1 MYASTKDNV
10 MCRLELKLAHT
21 AVVSEDAGPYTDTG
35 RAGSPRYSGEVILLE
50 HCGSDGTRVHGRRP
64 AARSRIS
71 PLTKL
76 RGAARARRQI
86 RGGGVCV
93 GLHMKSSTS

>member
-1 MYASTKDNV
+1 MYASTKNNV

-50 HCGSDGTRVHGRRP
+50 HCGSDGTRV
-64 AARSRIS
+64 
-71 PLTKL
+71 KL
-76 RGAARARRQI
+76 EEEALGASFARANAIKNALDVRVSQMPRRN
-86 RGGGVCV
+86 
-93 GLHMKSSTS
+93 K